1 VAATAVASGLPAV
14 ADITGA
20 RHLLA
25 ASPAPGCFIA
35 DKAYD
40 ADDVRAFLAQ
50 QGAKVVISLMRTR
63 TRKPDFDP
71 VAYRVRNVI
80 ERAFCKLKDWRAFAT
95 RYDKPARNFF
105 SATCLAVAV
114 TFWIK

>member
-1 VAATAVASGLPAV
+1 MLTGGNV

-25 ASPAPGCFIA
+25 VSPAPGCFIA

-50 QGAKVVISLMRTR
+50 QGTKVVISLMPTR

-71 VAYRVRNVI
+71 VAYRMRNVI

-95 RYDKPARNFF
+95 RYDKLARNFL
-105 SATCLAVAV
+105 SATCLAVAI